1 MAISSFA
8 ERLAQQGRAQAIPR
22 VTSGSP
28 EEIVLKLRRASPDV
42 IAATLAMAR
51 RGATMLKAKRA
62 VEKAL
67 QEGDAVIDLPMVE
80 DQKALADDLETAG
93 MAVTFR
99 SVLDRDLKEH
109 FAARLKEL
117 RIRLRMSQE
126 EFARDYN
133 LHKKT
138 LQGWELGKKIPDHG
152 NRLLI
157 SMIERDPVTTKRL
170 VNGG

>member
-1 MAISSFA
+1 MATSSFVG
-8 ERLAQQGRAQAIPR
+8 RLARQGRVQAITR

-28 EEIVLKLRRASPDV
+28 EEIVLKLGRHSPDV
-42 IAATLAMAR
+42 IAVTLAMVR
-51 RGATMLKAKRA
+51 RGTTMLKAKRT
-62 VEKAL
+62 VEKVL
-67 QEGDAVIDLPMVE
+67 QEGNAVIDLPTVE
-80 DQKALADDLETAG
+80 DQKALADDLESAG
-93 MAVTFR
+93 MSVTFR

-109 FAARLKEL
+109 FAPRLKEL
-117 RIRLRMSQE
+117 RNRLRMSQE

-157 SMIERDPVTTKRL
+157 SMIEKDPVTTKRL
-170 VNGG
+170 VNEG